1 MGEDPVNGPKR
12 SIEAID
18 AGTLEARLR
27 DSARLLTGAY
37 GVDGLELKHLVR
49 VLTGCSLLLTD
60 VYTDGRIARIMQAD
74 RFLLSSLVGQLIEEQ
89 RRAGGAVFYRIRRL
103 PDDVR
108 VIGDKA
114 LFDFGFLGLRKV
126 KGYDLGDL
134 GARAYRAAG
143 EALELLAED
152 RRLRE
157 FFRQNKLLML
167 PLEDE
172 VGFLRQC
179 ADRFPLYADILRTM
193 HADAAPAAAAGHD
206 LTTRVPLMAAVA
218 DAVVS
223 GAGAVDADRKEAP
236 SGADYLDAARG
247 DADRGSLFSRDELLS
262 AYERM
267 LLFASL
273 DIDALRGALNAI
285 IVDQDAAVN
294 ALCDEFMLCSS
305 GTRDLRKPPG
315 YFLVG
320 PTGVGKN
327 HLVESLGRVLESIW
341 RVEIPMLTI
350 EGPNYT
356 YPSDI
361 NELRGATRG
370 FIRSDEEG
378 LLSEFQERAAKAPVS
393 IILVDEVEKAHPQ
406 LRAFFLSILDRGTTT
421 DNKGRVLNLANAIVF
436 FTSNLGYSD
445 LQQRA
450 APIGYGEEAA
460 RWAVADAD
468 VRSDLRRALSPEFMN
483 RVRMIHFG
491 RLTSTSAERILD
503 LEFER
508 IARRY
513 RDVHDLDL
521 VLDAAARCELLA
533 RGFSPAF
540 GARRLAAT
548 LESVCNVPI
557 SQRIRLDDRR
567 GAKDSDALVAWLRE
581 LRQGERAFDPN
592 EVRREVLAQVRAR
605 LDYAQ
610 LRIAFREGAFVYEPG
625 GSRV

>member
-1 MGEDPVNGPKR
+1 MV
-12 SIEAID
+12 
-18 AGTLEARLR
+18 
-27 DSARLLTGAY
+27 
-37 GVDGLELKHLVR
+37 
-49 VLTGCSLLLTD
+49 
-60 VYTDGRIARIMQAD
+60 
-74 RFLLSSLVGQLIEEQ
+74 
-89 RRAGGAVFYRIRRL
+89 
-103 PDDVR
+103 
-108 VIGDKA
+108 
-114 LFDFGFLGLRKV
+114 
-126 KGYDLGDL
+126 
-134 GARAYRAAG
+134 
-143 EALELLAED
+143 
-152 RRLRE
+152 
-157 FFRQNKLLML
+157 
-167 PLEDE
+167 
-172 VGFLRQC
+172 
-179 ADRFPLYADILRTM
+179 
-193 HADAAPAAAAGHD
+193 
-206 LTTRVPLMAAVA
+206 
-218 DAVVS
+218 
-223 GAGAVDADRKEAP
+223 
-236 SGADYLDAARG
+236 
-247 DADRGSLFSRDELLS
+247 
-262 AYERM
+262 
-267 LLFASL
+267 LFAAL
-273 DIDALRGALNAI
+273 DIDALRAALNAI
-285 IVDQDAAVN
+285 IVDQAAAVT
-294 ALCDEFMLCSS
+294 ALCDEFMLCAS

-378 LLSEFQERAAKAPVS
+378 LLAEFQKRAAKAPVS
-393 IILVDEVEKAHPQ
+393 IVLVDEVEKAHPQ

-450 APIGYGEEAA
+450 APIGYGEESA

-513 RDVHDLDL
+513 REVHDLEL
-521 VLDAAARCELLA
+521 VLDPAARRELLA

-557 SQRIRLDDRR
+557 SQRIRQDDRR

-581 LRQGERAFDPN
+581 LRQGERPFDPN
-592 EVRREVLAQVRAR
+592 EVRREVLEQVRAR

-610 LRIAFREGAFVYEPG
+610 LRITYSDGAFGYEPG
-625 GSRV
+625 GARA